1 MKKLAAIDHLDLKAG
16 SLVSMHWLIVS
27 IIVPQPME
35 DFVLI
40 FLTTRGENYNWI
52 VIFDTGRLRHFCFE
66 SGFGKFL
73 LKIPIFSTSG
83 WKKYLQVGLKR
94 THVKDETASHLQRSK
109 VWRGQGPSR
118 HQRHTKA
125 GNICCFRAT
134 LPGGA
139 WVPTLALRIMST
151 WSQQP
156 HMLFYIIV
164 TSFVFWLKPY
174 SERLVPLNLCNLQYS
189 VLCWSF
195 TNGRSFMK

>member
-1 MKKLAAIDHLDLKAG
+1 MLDADVRQPVQELNPRWCGTGQMRYLANYTFKVVTLVESIFCCSGWISHLWFG
-16 SLVSMHWLIVS
+16 
-27 IIVPQPME
+27 
-35 DFVLI
+35 
-40 FLTTRGENYNWI
+40 
-52 VIFDTGRLRHFCFE
+52 

-94 THVKDETASHLQRSK
+94 THVKDESASHLQRSK